1 MSAVALLKIISHA
14 DATEQKEVGGLVKGY
29 NNKDT
34 FVILD
39 TLPFPTG
46 IQFADSMIGQAEGDL
61 DHIVGWYKSH
71 PDYGLYLGG
80 IEREQDALFPEPR
93 VAIIVDPVR
102 TCSAGKVSIAAFR
115 SYSVGDSRA
124 YYSLKL
130 SFFKSALDIKLL
142 DLFWNKYWGSRL
154 AESDLLMN
162 NRFAGEKIEKIAY
175 LTEEAEN
182 SVDQNIYPN
191 LNVKQST
198 TNNNENNSWKVTERS
213 TETSV
218 EQINGILAE
227 SVKLLMFSSHFNA
240 EK

>member
-1 MSAVALLKIISHA
+1 M
-14 DATEQKEVGGLVKGY
+14 
-29 NNKDT
+29 
-34 FVILD
+34 
-39 TLPFPTG
+39 
-46 IQFADSMIGQAEGDL
+46 
-61 DHIVGWYKSH
+61 
-71 PDYGLYLGG
+71 
-80 IEREQDALFPEPR
+80 
-93 VAIIVDPVR
+93 DPVR

-115 SYSVGDSRA
+115 SYSVVDSRA

-142 DLFWNKYWGSRL
+142 DIFWNKYWGSRL

-182 SVDQNIYPN
+182 SVEQNIYSN

-218 EQINGILAE
+218 VQINGILAE
-227 SVKLLMFSSHFNA
+227 SVKLLMFSSHFKT